1 MTKGLEEFK
10 HNFFLN
16 DHKSSFSTEK
26 SSIHQ
31 QQTPEQISNISEA
44 DIKKLMSQT
53 NFTEAKAKEVL
64 EDREFYIELAMK
76 QGLSREEAEKH
87 VDSTF

>member
-1 MTKGLEEFK
+1 MTKGLEGFK
-10 HNFFLN
+10 HNLFLN
-16 DHKSSFSTEK
+16 DHKSSFSTK
-26 SSIHQ
+26 KTFAQSQLS
-31 QQTPEQISNISEA
+31 PEQVSRVFEA

-64 EDREFYIELAMK
+64 EDREFYIELATK

-87 VDSTF
+87 VDSVF

>member
-26 SSIHQ
+26 TSAQLQLIS
-31 QQTPEQISNISEA
+31 EQISHVSEA

-53 NFTEAKAKEVL
+53 NFTEAKAKEIL

-76 QGLSREEAEKH
+76 QGLSREGAEKH